1 MISNTQI
8 TAQPEYDIQ
17 FWNAMRNKEAREDIL
32 AKGRDIMV
40 IVCMML
46 FGNKKVRILS
56 VLIKQ
61 LQVFKNAKTDKI
73 SVWDIVC
80 FIFFPIVLSVI
91 ITFGFGSIID
101 DTLAGVLTT
110 VFAFVFTVLFGFAA
124 ILVGKLDCDNE
135 IEKQVVGETF
145 VSIMTSNILSLIA
158 SILSIAII
166 ITGDEKA
173 KLILT
178 ICVYS
183 FSFMIIMLLL
193 MISKRTFIIY
203 CENKK

>member
-1 MISNTQI
+1 MPSKI
-8 TAQPEYDIQ
+8 
-17 FWNAMRNKEAREDIL
+17 IL
-32 AKGRDIMV
+32 IVMAMV

-158 SILSIAII
+158 YILSII
-166 ITGDEKA
+166 
-173 KLILT
+173 
-178 ICVYS
+178 
-183 FSFMIIMLLL
+183 LLL
-193 MISKRTFIIY
+193 LLSIWL
-203 CENKK
+203 

>member
-1 MISNTQI
+1 MPSKI
-8 TAQPEYDIQ
+8 
-17 FWNAMRNKEAREDIL
+17 IL
-32 AKGRDIMV
+32 IVMAMV

-110 VFAFVFTVLFGFAA
+110 VFAFVFSVLFGFAA

-178 ICVYS
+178 ICVYI

>member
-1 MISNTQI
+1 MPSKI
-8 TAQPEYDIQ
+8 
-17 FWNAMRNKEAREDIL
+17 IL
-32 AKGRDIMV
+32 IVMAMV

-101 DTLAGVLTT
+101 DKLAGVLTT

-158 SILSIAII
+158 SI

>member
-1 MISNTQI
+1 MPSKI
-8 TAQPEYDIQ
+8 
-17 FWNAMRNKEAREDIL
+17 IL
-32 AKGRDIMV
+32 IVMAMV

-145 VSIMTSNILSLIA
+145 VFIMTSNILSLIA

>member
-1 MISNTQI
+1 MPSKI
-8 TAQPEYDIQ
+8 
-17 FWNAMRNKEAREDIL
+17 IL
-32 AKGRDIMV
+32 IVMAMV

-166 ITGDEKA
+166 IMGDEKA

>member
-1 MISNTQI
+1 M
-8 TAQPEYDIQ
+8 
-17 FWNAMRNKEAREDIL
+17 
-32 AKGRDIMV
+32 
-40 IVCMML
+40 
-46 FGNKKVRILS
+46 
-56 VLIKQ
+56 
-61 LQVFKNAKTDKI
+61 
-73 SVWDIVC
+73 
-80 FIFFPIVLSVI
+80 
-91 ITFGFGSIID
+91 
-101 DTLAGVLTT
+101 TT
-110 VFAFVFTVLFGFAA
+110 VFAFVFTGLFGFAA

-166 ITGDEKA
+166 ITGDEKE

>member
-1 MISNTQI
+1 MPSKI
-8 TAQPEYDIQ
+8 
-17 FWNAMRNKEAREDIL
+17 IL
-32 AKGRDIMV
+32 IVMAMV

-56 VLIKQ
+56 VLLKQ

-166 ITGDEKA
+166 IPGDEKA

-183 FSFMIIMLLL
+183 FSFIIIMLLL

>member
-1 MISNTQI
+1 MPNKII
-8 TAQPEYDIQ
+8 LIVI
-17 FWNAMRNKEAREDIL
+17 AMA
-32 AKGRDIMV
+32 
-40 IVCMML
+40 IVCTML

-80 FIFFPIVLSVI
+80 FIFFPIILSII

>member
-1 MISNTQI
+1 MPSKI
-8 TAQPEYDIQ
+8 
-17 FWNAMRNKEAREDIL
+17 IL
-32 AKGRDIMV
+32 IVMAMV

-61 LQVFKNAKTDKI
+61 LQVFKNAKTDKT

>member
-1 MISNTQI
+1 MPSKI
-8 TAQPEYDIQ
+8 
-17 FWNAMRNKEAREDIL
+17 IL
-32 AKGRDIMV
+32 IVMAMV

-73 SVWDIVC
+73 SVWDIV
-80 FIFFPIVLSVI
+80 
-91 ITFGFGSIID
+91 TFGFGSIID

>member
-1 MISNTQI
+1 MPSKI
-8 TAQPEYDIQ
+8 
-17 FWNAMRNKEAREDIL
+17 IL
-32 AKGRDIMV
+32 IVMAMV

-56 VLIKQ
+56 VLLKQ
-61 LQVFKNAKTDKI
+61 LQVFKNAKPDKI

>member
-1 MISNTQI
+1 MPSKI
-8 TAQPEYDIQ
+8 
-17 FWNAMRNKEAREDIL
+17 IL
-32 AKGRDIMV
+32 IVMAMV

-101 DTLAGVLTT
+101 DKLAGVLTT

-135 IEKQVVGETF
+135 IEKQVVGEIF

>member
-1 MISNTQI
+1 MPSKI
-8 TAQPEYDIQ
+8 
-17 FWNAMRNKEAREDIL
+17 IL
-32 AKGRDIMV
+32 MVMAMV

-166 ITGDEKA
+166 ITGDENA

>member
-1 MISNTQI
+1 MPSKI
-8 TAQPEYDIQ
+8 
-17 FWNAMRNKEAREDIL
+17 IL
-32 AKGRDIMV
+32 IVMAMV

-178 ICVYS
+178 ICVYI

>member
-1 MISNTQI
+1 MPSKI
-8 TAQPEYDIQ
+8 
-17 FWNAMRNKEAREDIL
+17 IL
-32 AKGRDIMV
+32 IVMAMV

-178 ICVYS
+178 IGVYS

>member
-1 MISNTQI
+1 MPSKI
-8 TAQPEYDIQ
+8 
-17 FWNAMRNKEAREDIL
+17 IL
-32 AKGRDIMV
+32 IVMAMV

-135 IEKQVVGETF
+135 IEKQVGGETF

>member
-1 MISNTQI
+1 MPSKI
-8 TAQPEYDIQ
+8 
-17 FWNAMRNKEAREDIL
+17 IL
-32 AKGRDIMV
+32 IVMAMV

-80 FIFFPIVLSVI
+80 FIFFPIVVSVI

-178 ICVYS
+178 ICVYI

>member
-1 MISNTQI
+1 MPSKI
-8 TAQPEYDIQ
+8 
-17 FWNAMRNKEAREDIL
+17 IL
-32 AKGRDIMV
+32 IVMAMV

-135 IEKQVVGETF
+135 IEIQVVGETF